1 MPMDAIAIFNQF
13 KGLATSPEEGNAF
26 NVISLPGMSHK
37 LGISPERYPK
47 FFVKTSLEASSIP
60 NITLELLSV
69 QYNLPCKVVE
79 EGDEPQNDVFSII
92 TLQSTD
98 ENLQRYFVEIILMV
112 LSKLP
117 ASPSRRELSYEVENI
132 ISIFTSLTET
142 SHDKVQGLWTELLVI
157 ERSSHPE
164 TLISAWHSSPD
175 SKYDFTLG
183 RDKIE
188 VKSTAKENRIHR
200 FSLDQLNPSA
210 NSNLLIASAI
220 VRESGEGEH
229 GLSIRD
235 LYNRICSRVT
245 AVNTTLKLYTVM
257 AKTIGKDLGKLDSE
271 FFDYTTACDTLLFYD
286 ARKVPRITKDL
297 VPEFVTGVKFD
308 SDLTHIPDILSPGSD
323 FDINGSTLYKSLI
336 SK

>member
-1 MPMDAIAIFNQF
+1 MPMDAISLYNQF

-26 NVISLPGMSHK
+26 NVVGLPGMGHK
-37 LGISPERYPK
+37 LGISTERFPT

-79 EGDEPQNDVFSII
+79 ESVEPQDDVFSII
-92 TLQSTD
+92 TLQSAD
-98 ENLQRYFVEIILMV
+98 ENLQRYFIEIILMV

-117 ASPSRRELSYEVENI
+117 ASPSCRELSYEVENI

-157 ERSSHPE
+157 ERSSHPD

-175 SKYDFTLG
+175 SKYDFTMG

-200 FSLDQLNPSA
+200 FSLDQLSPSA
-210 NSNLLIASAI
+210 NSNLLIASAF

-235 LYNRICSRVT
+235 LYNCICSRVT
-245 AVNTTLKLYTVM
+245 GINTALKLYTVM
-257 AKTIGKDLGKLDSE
+257 AKTIGKDLRKLDSE

-286 ARKVPRITKDL
+286 ARNIPRINKDH

-308 SDLTHIPDILSPGSD
+308 SDLTHISDILSPDSD

>member
-1 MPMDAIAIFNQF
+1 MLMDATAIFNQF
-13 KGLATSPEEGNAF
+13 KGLATSPEESNAF
-26 NVISLPGMSHK
+26 NVISLTGMNHK

-47 FFVKTSLEASSIP
+47 FFVKTSLETSSIP

-79 EGDEPQNDVFSII
+79 EGKEPQNDIFSII
-92 TLQSTD
+92 TLQSVD

-112 LSKLP
+112 LVKLP
-117 ASPSRRELSYEVENI
+117 ASPSRRELSYEVENLI
-132 ISIFTSLTET
+132 TIFTSLTET
-142 SHDKVQGLWTELLVI
+142 SQDKVQGLWTELLVI
-157 ERSSHPE
+157 ERSLHPE
-164 TLISAWHSSPD
+164 TLIGAWHSSPD

-188 VKSTAKENRIHR
+188 VKSTEKENRIHR
-200 FSLDQLNPSA
+200 FSLDQLNPTA

-235 LYNRICSRVT
+235 LYNRICTKTSIN
-245 AVNTTLKLYTVM
+245 ATLKLYTVM

-286 ARKVPRITKDL
+286 ARKVPRLTKDQ
-297 VPEFVTGVKFD
+297 VPEFVTRVKFD
-308 SDLTHIPDILSPGSD
+308 SDLTHIPDILSPSSD

-336 SK
+336 CK